1 LLVLKTRELVFT
13 VKSLAPL
20 ARFRP
25 DVVHTHGVVTLVP
38 GIVAKAALGSRLV
51 VTIHS
56 TTDAEYA
63 CRSRAIR
70 RALAYA
76 DRIICVSGAV
86 RDALLPA
93 LPDARIDVIPPAVD
107 LECFGPGVSAS
118 PGPSARPPQLIAVG
132 YFKPQKRYEDLVEA
146 AAIVFARFP
155 DHRLVIAG
163 DGPERP
169 RIEAMIEQRGLSDRI
184 VLLGAVSQAELARH
198 LRESRLFL
206 MTSVSEGLPKAI
218 LEALACGTP
227 IVVTTACNVNDIV
240 DDVGTA
246 LPPLE
251 PARFA
256 SAAIALLED
265 HDRWLRCATNAVAIA
280 ARYDWKAVAGRVRS
294 VYEDALAA

>member
-1 LLVLKTRELVFT
+1 
-13 VKSLAPL
+13 VKSLRPL

-25 DVVHTHGVVTLVP
+25 DVVHTHGIVTLVP
-38 GIVAKAALGSRLV
+38 GIVAKATLRCRLV

-63 CRSRAIR
+63 RRSRLVR
-70 RALAYA
+70 RTLRYA

-86 RDALLPA
+86 REVLRPA
-93 LPDARIDVIPPAVD
+93 LPEARIDVIPSAVD
-107 LECFGPGVSAS
+107 LDCFS
-118 PGPSARPPQLIAVG
+118 PGPFAGPGASAGPELSARRPQLIAVG

-146 AAIVFARFP
+146 AALVLERFP

-169 RIEAMIEQRGLSDRI
+169 RIAAMIADRGLLDRI

-240 DDVGTA
+240 GDVGVA
-246 LPPLE
+246 VAPLE

-256 SAAIALLED
+256 AEAIALLED
-265 HDRWLRCATNAVAIA
+265 GGRWSRCAANAVAVA
-280 ARYDWKAVAGRVRS
+280 ARYDWKAVAGQVRA